1 MNTLI
6 IDFETTGVN
15 VYEDFIIE
23 IGAQL
28 VTDDWQV
35 VGEFNALIKNPS
47 SPIVSDEI
55 TKITGI
61 TQADIDTRGVPLAEA
76 VELLLAVAGE
86 PDIICA
92 YNAEFDEVIFRTE
105 MARNALV
112 PTALLNNPWAC
123 AMKDLESNYEKKCW
137 KLSHLALDYGVAVDP
152 AKLHR
157 AIGDVDLT
165 RQMLIKSKASPV
177 EMMNFKRTPWIVVNA
192 LIPAPWTDGGK
203 GKLEATKLGYSWET
217 PKGTQEKYEKQW
229 VKRIKAH
236 KLEDEIKNA
245 PFKIRQIGV

>member
-1 MNTLI
+1 MTTLI
-6 IDFETTGVN
+6 IDTETTGVN
-15 VYEDFIIE
+15 TDTDFIIE

-28 VTDDWQV
+28 VLDDWAV
-35 VGEFNALIKNPS
+35 IGEFNSLIKNPAN
-47 SPIVSDEI
+47 PVLSDEI
-55 TKITGI
+55 TRITGI
-61 TQADIDTRGVPLAEA
+61 TQSDIDERGNDLKDALES
-76 VELLLAVAGE
+76 LLVVAGE
-86 PDIICA
+86 PDIVVA
-92 YNAEFDEVIFRTE
+92 YNSEFDEGIFKTE
-105 MARNALV
+105 LARNGLLA
-112 PTALLNNPWAC
+112 PALLKDPWLC

-165 RQMLIKSKASPV
+165 RQMLIKAKASPV

-236 KLEDEIKNA
+236 KLEDEIQNA

>member
-1 MNTLI
+1 MTNLI

-28 VTDDWQV
+28 VADDWQV
-35 VGEFNALIKNPS
+35 VGEFNTLIKNPAN
-47 SPIVSDEI
+47 PVLSDEI

-61 TQADIDTRGVPLAEA
+61 TQGDIDARGMDLKQALGQ
-76 VELLLAVAGE
+76 LLNLVGE
-86 PDIICA
+86 PDAVIA
-92 YNAEFDEVIFRTE
+92 YNSEFDEGIFRTE
-105 MARNALV
+105 MARNGFLAPSILKDKW
-112 PTALLNNPWAC
+112 LC

-157 AIGDVDLT
+157 AIGDVNLT
-165 RQMLIKSKASPV
+165 RQMLIKANATPV
-177 EMMNFKRTPWIVVNA
+177 GMMNFKQTPWIVVNA

-203 GKLEATKLGYSWET
+203 GKMEATKLGYSWET

-236 KLEDEIKNA
+236 KLEDEIQNA